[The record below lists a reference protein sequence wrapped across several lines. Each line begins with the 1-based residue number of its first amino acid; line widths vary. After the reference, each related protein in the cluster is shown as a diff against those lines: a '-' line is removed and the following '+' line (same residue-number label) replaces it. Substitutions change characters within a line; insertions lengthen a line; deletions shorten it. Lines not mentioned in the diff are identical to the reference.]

1 MTPGAI
7 LTTGGSRGIGAAIAT
22 TIASS
27 GRRVGVLSRRRPSCD
42 DPVWAELTRRP
53 LVDRVEADLADATAT
68 GAAIRGWRDGI
79 PEPLDGLVL
88 SAVSYGHGP
97 RHPVLATALEEWD
110 EVMAV
115 NLRGQFVA
123 VSAVL
128 TELLARPRALILSVS
143 SVAALEPA
151 PGRAHYAASKAGAL
165 AFFRA
170 LTQELRDTNVS
181 VVQVM
186 PRNQVATP
194 GLAARRPP
202 GYTFEGY
209 DPPTVFDPFVRTALT
224 DLGERFDGTLVT
236 VDSDGRWEAAP
247 A

>member
-1 MTPGAI
+1 VTPGAI
-7 LTTGGSRGIGAAIAT
+7 LTTGGSRGIGATIAS

-27 GRRVGVLSRRRPSCD
+27 GRRVAVLSRRRPSSAD
-42 DPVWAELTRRP
+42 RAWAELARQP
-53 LVDRVEADLADATAT
+53 LVDRIEADLTDASAT
-68 GAAIRGWRDGI
+68 DAAIRGWRGRV

-88 SAVSYGHGP
+88 SAVSYGRGP

-115 NLRGQFVA
+115 NLRGQFVP
-123 VSAVL
+123 VRAVL
-128 TELLARPRALILSVS
+128 PELLARPRALILSVS
-143 SVAALEPA
+143 SVAALGSA

-170 LTQELRDTNVS
+170 LAEELRDTNVS

-202 GYTFEGY
+202 GYAFEGY
-209 DPPTVFDPFVRTALT
+209 DPPTVFAPFVRTALT
-224 DLGERFDGTLVT
+224 DLGERFDGMLVT
-236 VDSDGRWEAAP
+236 VDSDGRWEAAR

>member
-1 MTPGAI
+1 MTHGAI
-7 LTTGGSRGIGAAIAT
+7 LTTGGSRGIGAAIAA
-22 TIASS
+22 TIAST
-27 GRRVGVLSRRRPSCD
+27 GRRVGVLSRRP
-42 DPVWAELTRRP
+42 PPAEMARHP
-53 LVDRVEADLADATAT
+53 LVDHIEADLTDAPSTN
-68 GAAIRGWRDGI
+68 AAIRAWHDGA
-79 PEPLDGLVL
+79 PVDGLIL

-97 RHPVLATALEEWD
+97 RHPVLATTVEEWD

-128 TELLARPRALILSVS
+128 PELLTRPRALILAVT
-143 SVAALEPA
+143 SVAALQPA

-170 LTQELRDTNVS
+170 LTEELSATHVS

-202 GYTFEGY
+202 GFAFEGY
-209 DPPTVFDPFVRTALT
+209 DPPTVFDPFVRTVLT
-224 DLGERFDGTLVT
+224 DLGEKFDGALVT
-236 VDSDGRWEAAP
+236 VDSDGHWEVGRA
-247 A
+247 